1 MQNVT
6 EVSIDEALQDVAHRR
21 KMARLLNDRAAVVV
35 LSRQLDRL
43 LLMKFAQ
50 MEQPR
55 PPMIHR

>member
-21 KMARLLNDRAAVVV
+21 KMARLLNDRAAVIV

-43 LLMKFAQ
+43 LDMRIA
-50 MEQPR
+50 EHT
-55 PPMIHR
+55 PMIHR